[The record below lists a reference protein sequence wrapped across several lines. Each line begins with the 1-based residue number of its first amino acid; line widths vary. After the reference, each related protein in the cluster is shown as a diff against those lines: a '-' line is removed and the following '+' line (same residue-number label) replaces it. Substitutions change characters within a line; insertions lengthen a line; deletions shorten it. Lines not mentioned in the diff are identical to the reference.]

1 MGLPGI
7 DTLKKVGGAAV
18 NKVKDVGGKAVDK
31 AKDVGGKA
39 VDVAKDAGGKAVG
52 VAKDAVEFTAEADQF
67 VKKQQL
73 NFGKGVLEWGKSSV
87 STVVGLASN
96 PVDTA
101 KAVGK
106 LATNPVLNPVGGT
119 VVAAV
124 QGKNPV
130 EAYREGGEQ
139 LKGIGEGLVNDYKQV
154 YKDHGAAGVAGYL
167 APDIALAVLSGGGS
181 AGAKGAGTA
190 AAKGVAKE
198 VAEETVEKAVTREVA
213 EEVVQKS
220 IPKEV
225 AKSLAPGPE
234 DVADGARKEEH
245 KPQNYL
251 EALISNF
258 QFG

>member
-31 AKDVGGKA
+31 TKEVGGKA
-39 VDVAKDAGGKAVG
+39 VN

-119 VVAAV
+119 VAAAV

-154 YKDHGAAGVAGYL
+154 YKEHGAAGVAGYL
-167 APDIALAVLSGGGS
+167 APDVALAVLSGGGS

-225 AKSLAPGPE
+225 GKSLAPGPE
-234 DVADGARKEEH
+234 DIADGARKEE
-245 KPQNYL
+245 KQPQNYL
-251 EALISNF
+251 EALISSF